1 MNLDSMRKALIENK
15 LDMDFL
21 QNPTLSNHIYPNCI
35 MIDKMGKLFVGDSIG
50 LIRTWDL
57 SYLDGEIYA
66 DNYFIIKH
74 KEIED
79 DTINKVMIDPDSEDK
94 IIVHSRD
101 SCIRIVEFD
110 RDLKKDAKVRTR
122 LFGARSAY
130 QMIKSCVSPDG
141 AYLAS
146 GSEKG
151 SINVWNIHTE
161 ERFSQEYNC
170 KFLDSTCDVDWNNK
184 FNMIAT

>member
-21 QNPTLSNHIYPNCI
+21 QNPTLTDHVYPNTM
-35 MIDKMGKLFVGDSIG
+35 MIDKTGKLFVGDSIG

-57 SYLDGEIYA
+57 SYLDNEIYA

-79 DTINKVMIDPDSEDK
+79 DTINKIMIDPEDEDK

-101 SCIRIVEFD
+101 SCIRILEFD
-110 RDLKKDAKVRTR
+110 RELKKDAKVRTR
-122 LFGARSAY
+122 LFGARCAY
-130 QMIKSCVSPDG
+130 QMIKS
-141 AYLAS
+141 
-146 GSEKG
+146 
-151 SINVWNIHTE
+151 
-161 ERFSQEYNC
+161 
-170 KFLDSTCDVDWNNK
+170 
-184 FNMIAT
+184 